1 MRAVPGE
8 SEQFMAITIFGALM
22 PVFGLILIGYIC
34 GRYDILGDRAFEVL
48 NRFVIAITLPILTFR
63 SIAHMDPRN
72 LAVPGMFAAVTLG
85 ALATY
90 GLAFAIARRFGRSG
104 ANANIAAL
112 CACFSNTGFIGLPIA
127 TLAWG
132 PEAVAPVSVTMLI
145 YSSIVFTVGLVMS
158 EVTASDSRGAATGLK
173 LAAHSTVRNPL
184 ILLSVAGCIWSV
196 FGLPLKGPADV
207 LLATLAQATAPCA
220 LTAIG
225 IFIALPRHNATPG
238 PIGRVV
244 ALKLLAQPLITAAI
258 LWILPPIPP
267 LWAKVAIL
275 MAAMPC
281 GASSFVL
288 AGKAGRWA
296 MELSA
301 WAVMLTTTL
310 ASISLIVV
318 LWWLGA

>member
-1 MRAVPGE
+1 
-8 SEQFMAITIFGALM
+8 MAMTIFGALM
-22 PVFGLILIGYIC
+22 PVFGLILIGYVC

-63 SIAHMDPRN
+63 SIAHMDPAN

-85 ALATY
+85 ALLTY
-90 GLAFAIARRFGRSG
+90 GIAFAIERHFGRHGSET
-104 ANANIAAL
+104 NIAAL

-127 TLAWG
+127 LLAWG
-132 PEAVAPVSVTMLI
+132 PEAAAPVSVAMLI
-145 YSSIVFTVGLVMS
+145 YSSIVFTIGLVMS
-158 EVTASDSRGAATGLK
+158 EVTASEGHGPAAGLK
-173 LAAHSTVRNPL
+173 LAARSIVRNPL
-184 ILLSVAGCIWSV
+184 ILLAVAGCLWSI
-196 FGLPLKGPADV
+196 FRLPLTGPADI

-225 IFIALPRHNATPG
+225 IFIALPRRSATPG

-244 ALKLLAQPLITAAI
+244 ALKLIGQPMITAAI
-258 LWILPPIPP
+258 LWMLPPIPP

-275 MAAMPC
+275 MAAMPS

-310 ASISLIVV
+310 ASISLIGI